1 MKNKMRSSLMREL
14 NLSYSGV
21 PSSQIHIPNS
31 ISLCDGYMYCGTGTS
46 QSFKDVIK
54 DDDPTTFNKLEYVEQ
69 KLKKMFDRRYDSYK
83 DVRAYLFNA
92 NSIDGSKI
100 EIYVNSEDFIQTKAS
115 EYASQYAKVIG
126 QLPKA
131 LRKQVNSVWIHG
143 GKKPFG
149 GDKNP
154 FGGDNYLLIHVEQGD
169 EYIKQEI
176 LEEVLIHEACHAS
189 LDILYANNSKWKN
202 DWKKAQKEDN
212 AYISKY
218 AKDFPEREDMAESFL
233 AYFAYK
239 YRKNRISDYD
249 YEYIEKTIP
258 NRIKFFDSLKLDMRI

>member
-1 MKNKMRSSLMREL
+1 MRSCLMREL
-14 NLSYSGV
+14 SSSYSDF
-21 PSSQIHIPNS
+21 PLSQVNILNLNF
-31 ISLCDGYMYCGTGTS
+31 LCDGYRYCGTGTS
-46 QSFKDVIK
+46 QSFKNVIK
-54 DDDPTTFNKLEYVEQ
+54 NNDPTTFNNKLDYVEQ
-69 KLKKMFDRRYDSYK
+69 KSKKMFDRRYNSYK
-83 DVRAYLFNA
+83 DVDAYLFNA
-92 NSIDGSKI
+92 NYTDGSNIK
-100 EIYVNSEDFIQTKAS
+100 IYVNSEDFIQTKAS

-143 GKKPFG
+143 GKNPFG

-154 FGGDNYLLIHVEQGD
+154 YGDDNYLLIHVEQGD

-202 DWKKAQKEDN
+202 DWKKAQEKDN

-218 AKDFPEREDMAESFL
+218 AKDFPEREDIAESFL

-239 YRKNRISDYD
+239 YRKDRISDYD
-249 YEYIEKTIP
+249 YEYIEKTIQ
-258 NRIKFFDSLKLDMRI
+258 NRIKFFDSLKLDMSI